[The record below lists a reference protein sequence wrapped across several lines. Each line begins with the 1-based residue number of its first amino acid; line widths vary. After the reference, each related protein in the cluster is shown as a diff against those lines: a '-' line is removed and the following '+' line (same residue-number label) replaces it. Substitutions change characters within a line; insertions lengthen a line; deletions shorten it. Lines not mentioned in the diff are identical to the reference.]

1 MKKFRLPQRSA
12 PVEVTTLLF
21 TAWVQSLAE
30 QRLALRQHGRGSTAQ
45 GEETYNF
52 GDPTASNF
60 VLERSLNGRWKLQSS
75 QGLAENDIQAVVSD
89 ALEKVASGD
98 FGDDVVYQTTM
109 QAKSFAINAVSMSQF
124 ARLLGDQKYIDGSR
138 RLGDRVL
145 LEFNPKAP
153 DDPAASQLFAPETDI
168 TVTIFTPGPTA
179 GDLSQKIAMGITET
193 VGAICAFALG
203 RVVEVPLMIF
213 PLSGEAAAVAHSRRR
228 DRPILGLAREHVS
241 LDIFGEFAALGDMD
255 GLLRVRGA
263 LLSYHAALQ
272 QSSPDVALMLLVSS
286 LEALIVPR
294 PEWRKEKATKRFID
308 ALSDLCPEVIDSLVN
323 HPNVERA
330 FGYKKRGG
338 PRAQRRQLLDQ
349 IYALRS
355 NPTHS
360 GLGLSGAGMLSMFAD
375 SGSMRTALLSDLA
388 CGALLQFLQAPRS
401 SLIGHPM
408 FDQGT

>member
-1 MKKFRLPQRSA
+1 MKTFRRPQSSA

-30 QRLALRQHGRGSTAQ
+30 QRLALGQHGSGRTAQ
-45 GEETYNF
+45 GGETYNF

-60 VLERSLNGRWKLQSS
+60 VFERSLNGQWNLRSS
-75 QGLAENDIQAVVSD
+75 QGLAEKGIQAIVSD
-89 ALEKVASGD
+89 ALGKVASGD

-109 QAKSFAINAVSMSQF
+109 QAKAFAINPASMSQF
-124 ARLLGDQKYIDGSR
+124 ARLLGDQKYIDGSL

-145 LEFNPKAP
+145 LEFKPKAP
-153 DDPAASQLFAPETDI
+153 DNPAVPQLFAPETDI

-179 GDLSQKIAMGITET
+179 GDLAQKIAMGITET

-203 RVVEVPLMIF
+203 RVVDVPLMIF
-213 PLSGEAAAVAHSRRR
+213 PLTDEAAVAAQSRRW
-228 DRPILGLAREHVS
+228 DRSILGLAREHVS
-241 LDIFGEFAALGDMD
+241 LDIFGEFAALGSMD

-286 LEALIVPR
+286 LESLIVPR
-294 PEWRKEKATKRFID
+294 PEWRKEKATKRFIE

-323 HPNVERA
+323 HPNVEQA
-330 FGYKKRGG
+330 FSYKKKGG

-349 IYALRS
+349 IYVLRS

-388 CGALLQFLQAPRS
+388 RGALLQFLQAPRS